1 VQVLCLLWGQH
12 TGHNTGMW
20 LQVLAQCVLRH
31 QMHLQKDMG
40 TTGRG

>member
-1 VQVLCLLWGQH
+1 
-12 TGHNTGMW
+12 MW
-20 LQVLAQCVLRH
+20 LQVLAQCVLRQ